1 MSNTDG
7 YFTISE
13 LAKEFDVKKSH
24 IRFCEGK
31 GLIKPRVS
39 IFNRRVYSTYDH
51 ARLKLILHC
60 VLVGYSQEQIVDLI
74 GMPDANL
81 DPNAQVQQGIECAQ
95 KKIKELE
102 HRRNE
107 AKFHERTSIMTE
119 LNMMWEYIE
128 AIKTIKLEEVEKPP
142 AKPAIGVKDKEKT
155 APEPPKAV
163 KTDIET
169 KSERQ
174 PGRMIPVFAAGL
186 GLLLITGGYF
196 FYQSVQQKK
205 TPVELA
211 QKEKAQTG
219 THPVYHQ
226 PVPSDPTVDPA
237 AASPESKETLDP
249 PSPVQTESIKADSTP
264 PVNVTSVTGETS
276 SALEK
281 QKVADTQIKPVPEAK
296 GKETPVVE
304 KTAVKKAPAD
314 DSLSAPAADT
324 ETQKA
329 PDVEVKEPPE
339 PESALIAA
347 SVADK
352 ISSAP
357 EKQKISS
364 PQIQPSSEDKAKVK
378 AVEEKPAVKEE
389 LAAPAGEKLKTSAPE
404 TKTEKAPEV
413 EIKETPKSEAAV
425 GVAAATGEGSPT
437 LKKQNVAATETQQTS
452 EAQVQE
458 NIIAAKPV
466 VEAAS
471 PAEADEKLS
480 AVMSESDTAEAS
492 DVVSTKVANES
503 SSKEAAASGAGST
516 ASPDQEIETPQLAQ
530 TSEVKTEETVA
541 LEKSVESGSDP
552 LAAAPEPEKASAPE
566 ADKETSA
573 TGAGSTASPEQEIE
587 TPQLGQTSEVK
598 TEETVALGK
607 PAVEAAPAESGSDPP
622 AAAATETEKEAAPEA
637 KGKEPAAAPG
647 ISATS
652 AKAQETASTPSVEA
666 SSVSGDV
673 FSAPEKETPS
683 GDEDK
688 EASAEP
694 DTEQALMASK
704 GNVLEKEDSAARLR
718 TFLNTYCQAYESKN
732 IDKFFTFFAPDASE
746 NNRPFH
752 ELMPKYRKNMEMI
765 DSFKYRIEIIAY
777 STQADTGNIRIQGK
791 FFTQYL
797 LHGGSWKDNSGN
809 ISMELVEHGD
819 SFLVKQLDY
828 GK

>member
-39 IFNRRVYSTYDH
+39 IFNRRVYSTYDY

-128 AIKTIKLEEVEKPP
+128 EIKTIKLEEVEKPP

-237 AASPESKETLDP
+237 AASPATKETSGP

-329 PDVEVKEPPE
+329 PDVDVKEPPE
-339 PESALIAA
+339 PESALMAA
-347 SVADK
+347 SIADN
-352 ISSAP
+352 ISSKP
-357 EKQKISS
+357 EKQKTGS
-364 PQIQPSSEDKAKVK
+364 PQIQPPSEDKAKVRV
-378 AVEEKPAVKEE
+378 VEEKPMVKAEMASPVLE
-389 LAAPAGEKLKTSAPE
+389 KQNVAPPETQQVPEAKVQENTIATKPVPVAASSAEAGEKLQAVTPGIGTTEASKIEPKEAPNESA
-404 TKTEKAPEV
+404 A
-413 EIKETPKSEAAV
+413 KET
-425 GVAAATGEGSPT
+425 VA
-437 LKKQNVAATETQQTS
+437 
-452 EAQVQE
+452 
-458 NIIAAKPV
+458 
-466 VEAAS
+466 
-471 PAEADEKLS
+471 
-480 AVMSESDTAEAS
+480 
-492 DVVSTKVANES
+492 DV
-503 SSKEAAASGAGST
+503 T
-516 ASPDQEIETPQLAQ
+516 ASKVSQDQKIETPQLSQ
-530 TSEVKTEETVA
+530 TSEGKTKETVA
-541 LEKSVESGSDP
+541 LR
-552 LAAAPEPEKASAPE
+552 
-566 ADKETSA
+566 
-573 TGAGSTASPEQEIE
+573 
-587 TPQLGQTSEVK
+587 
-598 TEETVALGK
+598 K

-647 ISATS
+647 ISVTS

-673 FSAPEKETPS
+673 FSAPEKETLS

-704 GNVLEKEDSAARLR
+704 GNVLEKEDSADRLR

>member
-237 AASPESKETLDP
+237 AASPATKETSGP

-281 QKVADTQIKPVPEAK
+281 QKVADTQIKPVPEAE

-304 KTAVKKAPAD
+304 KTAVNKAPAD
-314 DSLSAPAADT
+314 DRLSAPAADT

-339 PESALIAA
+339 PESALMAA
-347 SVADK
+347 SIADN
-352 ISSAP
+352 ISSKP
-357 EKQKISS
+357 EKQKTGS
-364 PQIQPSSEDKAKVK
+364 PQIQPPSEDKAKVRV
-378 AVEEKPAVKEE
+378 VEEKPMVKAEV
-389 LAAPAGEKLKTSAPE
+389 ASPAGEKLKAAAPE

-413 EIKETPKSEAAV
+413 EIKETPKSETAV
-425 GVAAATGEGSPT
+425 RVAAATGEASPA
-437 LKKQNVAATETQQTS
+437 LEKQNVAPPETQQVP
-452 EAQVQE
+452 EAKDQE
-458 NIIAAKPV
+458 NTIATKPVPVAASSAEAGEKLQAVTPGIDTTEASKIEPKEAPNESAAK
-466 VEAAS
+466 EAL
-471 PAEADEKLS
+471 AD
-480 AVMSESDTAEAS
+480 V
-492 DVVSTKVANES
+492 
-503 SSKEAAASGAGST
+503 T
-516 ASPDQEIETPQLAQ
+516 ASKVSQDQKIETPQLSQ
-530 TSEVKTEETVA
+530 TSEGKT
-541 LEKSVESGSDP
+541 K
-552 LAAAPEPEKASAPE
+552 
-566 ADKETSA
+566 
-573 TGAGSTASPEQEIE
+573 
-587 TPQLGQTSEVK
+587 
-598 TEETVALGK
+598 ETVALGK

-704 GNVLEKEDSAARLR
+704 GNVLEKEDSADRLR

>member
-128 AIKTIKLEEVEKPP
+128 EIKTIKLEEVEKPP

-196 FYQSVQQKK
+196 FYQSVQQKQ

-226 PVPSDPTVDPA
+226 PVSSDPTVDPA
-237 AASPESKETLDP
+237 AASPATKETSGP

-281 QKVADTQIKPVPEAK
+281 QKVAGIRIKPVPEAK

-530 TSEVKTEETVA
+530 TSEGKT
-541 LEKSVESGSDP
+541 K
-552 LAAAPEPEKASAPE
+552 
-566 ADKETSA
+566 
-573 TGAGSTASPEQEIE
+573 
-587 TPQLGQTSEVK
+587 
-598 TEETVALGK
+598 ETVALGK

-704 GNVLEKEDSAARLR
+704 GNVLEKEDSADRLR

>member
-1 MSNTDG
+1 MDIGDTMSNTDG

-155 APEPPKAV
+155 TPEPPKAV

-196 FYQSVQQKK
+196 FYQSVQQKQ

-237 AASPESKETLDP
+237 AASPATKETSGP

-296 GKETPVVE
+296 GK
-304 KTAVKKAPAD
+304 KTATIEIPAAKKAAGAPVD
-314 DSLSAPAADT
+314 DKLSASAADT

-329 PDVEVKEPPE
+329 PDAELKEAPK

-458 NIIAAKPV
+458 NIIAVKPV

-541 LEKSVESGSDP
+541 L
-552 LAAAPEPEKASAPE
+552 
-566 ADKETSA
+566 
-573 TGAGSTASPEQEIE
+573 
-587 TPQLGQTSEVK
+587 
-598 TEETVALGK
+598 GK

-647 ISATS
+647 ISETS
-652 AKAQETASTPSVEA
+652 AKARETASTPSVEA

-704 GNVLEKEDSAARLR
+704 GNVLEKEDSADRLR

>member
-1 MSNTDG
+1 VDIGDTMSNTDG

-237 AASPESKETLDP
+237 AASPATKETSGP

-607 PAVEAAPAESGSDPP
+607 AVESGSDPP
-622 AAAATETEKEAAPEA
+622 AAAPEAKKEAAPEA
-637 KGKEPAAAPG
+637 EGKEPAVATG
-647 ISATS
+647 FLATS
-652 AKAQETASTPSVEA
+652 GKARETTSTPSVEV
-666 SSVSGDV
+666 SSGSGDV
-673 FSAPEKETPS
+673 SSAPETEMPPIDET
-683 GDEDK
+683 K

-694 DTEQALMASK
+694 DTEQALVSSK
-704 GNVLEKEDSAARLR
+704 GGILEKEDSQDRLR
-718 TFLNTYCQAYESKN
+718 AFLNTYCQAYESKD

-752 ELMPKYRKNMEMI
+752 ELMPTYRKNMETI

-797 LHGGSWKDNSGN
+797 LHGGSWKDNSGS

-819 SFLVKQLDY
+819 SFLVKQLNY
-828 GK
+828 

>member
-1 MSNTDG
+1 VDIGDTMSNTDG

-237 AASPESKETLDP
+237 AASPATKETSGP

-281 QKVADTQIKPVPEAK
+281 QTVVDTQIKPVPEAK

-314 DSLSAPAADT
+314 DRLSASAVDT

-329 PDVEVKEPPE
+329 PDAELKEAPK
-339 PESALIAA
+339 PESALMAA
-347 SVADK
+347 SIADN
-352 ISSAP
+352 ISSKP
-357 EKQKISS
+357 EKQKTGS
-364 PQIQPSSEDKAKVK
+364 PEIQPPSEDKAKVRV
-378 AVEEKPAVKEE
+378 VEEKPMVKAEVASPVLE
-389 LAAPAGEKLKTSAPE
+389 KQNVAPPETQQVPEAKDQENTIATKPVPVAASSAEAGEKLQAVTPGIDTTEASKIEPKEAPNE
-404 TKTEKAPEV
+404 
-413 EIKETPKSEAAV
+413 S
-425 GVAAATGEGSPT
+425 
-437 LKKQNVAATETQQTS
+437 
-452 EAQVQE
+452 
-458 NIIAAKPV
+458 AAK
-466 VEAAS
+466 EAL
-471 PAEADEKLS
+471 AD
-480 AVMSESDTAEAS
+480 V
-492 DVVSTKVANES
+492 
-503 SSKEAAASGAGST
+503 T
-516 ASPDQEIETPQLAQ
+516 ASKVSQDQKIETPQLSQ
-530 TSEVKTEETVA
+530 TSEGKT
-541 LEKSVESGSDP
+541 K
-552 LAAAPEPEKASAPE
+552 
-566 ADKETSA
+566 
-573 TGAGSTASPEQEIE
+573 
-587 TPQLGQTSEVK
+587 
-598 TEETVALGK
+598 ETVALGK

-704 GNVLEKEDSAARLR
+704 GNVLEKEDSADRLR

>member
-1 MSNTDG
+1 
-7 YFTISE
+7 
-13 LAKEFDVKKSH
+13 
-24 IRFCEGK
+24 
-31 GLIKPRVS
+31 
-39 IFNRRVYSTYDH
+39 
-51 ARLKLILHC
+51 
-60 VLVGYSQEQIVDLI
+60 
-74 GMPDANL
+74 
-81 DPNAQVQQGIECAQ
+81 
-95 KKIKELE
+95 
-102 HRRNE
+102 
-107 AKFHERTSIMTE
+107 
-119 LNMMWEYIE
+119 
-128 AIKTIKLEEVEKPP
+128 
-142 AKPAIGVKDKEKT
+142 
-155 APEPPKAV
+155 
-163 KTDIET
+163 
-169 KSERQ
+169 
-174 PGRMIPVFAAGL
+174 
-186 GLLLITGGYF
+186 
-196 FYQSVQQKK
+196 
-205 TPVELA
+205 
-211 QKEKAQTG
+211 
-219 THPVYHQ
+219 
-226 PVPSDPTVDPA
+226 
-237 AASPESKETLDP
+237 
-249 PSPVQTESIKADSTP
+249 
-264 PVNVTSVTGETS
+264 
-276 SALEK
+276 
-281 QKVADTQIKPVPEAK
+281 
-296 GKETPVVE
+296 
-304 KTAVKKAPAD
+304 
-314 DSLSAPAADT
+314 
-324 ETQKA
+324 
-329 PDVEVKEPPE
+329 
-339 PESALIAA
+339 IAA

-541 LEKSVESGSDP
+541 L
-552 LAAAPEPEKASAPE
+552 
-566 ADKETSA
+566 
-573 TGAGSTASPEQEIE
+573 
-587 TPQLGQTSEVK
+587 
-598 TEETVALGK
+598 GK

-704 GNVLEKEDSAARLR
+704 GNVLEKEDSADRLR

-797 LHGGSWKDNSGN
+797 LQGGSWKDNSGN

-819 SFLVKQLDY
+819 SFLVKQLNY
-828 GK
+828 

>member
-1 MSNTDG
+1 VDIGDTMSNTDG

-128 AIKTIKLEEVEKPP
+128 EIKTIKLEEVEKPP

-163 KTDIET
+163 KTDVET

-196 FYQSVQQKK
+196 FYQSIQQKQ

-237 AASPESKETLDP
+237 AASPATKETSGP

-339 PESALIAA
+339 PESALMAA
-347 SVADK
+347 SIADN
-352 ISSAP
+352 ISSKP
-357 EKQKISS
+357 EKQKTGS
-364 PQIQPSSEDKAKVK
+364 PQIQPPSEDKAKVRV
-378 AVEEKPAVKEE
+378 VEEKPMVKAEVASPVLE
-389 LAAPAGEKLKTSAPE
+389 KQNVAPPETQQVPEAKDQENTIATKPVPVAASSAEAGEKLQAVTPGIGTTEASKIEPKEAPNE
-404 TKTEKAPEV
+404 
-413 EIKETPKSEAAV
+413 S
-425 GVAAATGEGSPT
+425 
-437 LKKQNVAATETQQTS
+437 
-452 EAQVQE
+452 
-458 NIIAAKPV
+458 AAK
-466 VEAAS
+466 EAL
-471 PAEADEKLS
+471 AD
-480 AVMSESDTAEAS
+480 V
-492 DVVSTKVANES
+492 
-503 SSKEAAASGAGST
+503 T
-516 ASPDQEIETPQLAQ
+516 ASKVSRDQKIETPQLSQ
-530 TSEVKTEETVA
+530 TSEGKT
-541 LEKSVESGSDP
+541 K
-552 LAAAPEPEKASAPE
+552 
-566 ADKETSA
+566 
-573 TGAGSTASPEQEIE
+573 
-587 TPQLGQTSEVK
+587 
-598 TEETVALGK
+598 ETVALGK

-688 EASAEP
+688 EASTEP

-704 GNVLEKEDSAARLR
+704 GNVLEKEDSADRLR